1 MLFFLLGELRRSA
14 SHVEVGHGGAHDQSR
29 RWKGR
34 WGRRSLIAV
43 FILLMVVIL
52 IPIHAL
58 SLLIF
63 LFVLIAP
70 SARG

>member
-1 MLFFLLGELRRSA
+1 MGPPL
-14 SHVEVGHGGAHDQSR
+14 
-29 RWKGR
+29 
-34 WGRRSLIAV
+34 LIAV

-63 LFVLIAP
+63 LFALIVP
-70 SARG
+70 SARGWNVDERVSTFPHLGRNPRYDGWRQRAHGAF